1 MPDNQPVTKADFEAG
16 MKAMREYIDE
26 RTRDMQTEL
35 LRGFRV
41 YQEGTSVRMAK
52 LTADVSNI
60 DAATDKR
67 LNLMEERLLQ
77 LERRISEK
85 GL

>member
-1 MPDNQPVTKADFEAG
+1 MGERFEQLWRQ
-16 MKAMREYIDE
+16 MHDYLDE

-41 YQEGTSVRMAK
+41 YQENMAVRMAK
-52 LTADVSNI
+52 LTADVGNSDI
-60 DAATDKR
+60 ATDKR

-77 LERRISEK
+77 LEQRIAEK

>member
-1 MPDNQPVTKADFEAG
+1 MADNEPLTRSDFEAG
-16 MKAMREYIDE
+16 MKTMHDYIDE

-35 LRGFRV
+35 LRGFNV

-60 DAATDKR
+60 DSTA
-67 LNLMEERLLQ
+67 
-77 LERRISEK
+77 
-85 GL
+85 G